1 MAYFRN
7 PRRRFYSR
15 TPRVFG
21 GFRQRRF
28 SRYSRPSYRVGVFR
42 RKRVPRRTS
51 YQRKSRRAQSSGV
64 SCCNSTLDP
73 GQKFILAQAD
83 PFEPRSFGGKIPD
96 SSTIPSI
103 PTPIQYNYSLATPGG
118 GTGAPNMA
126 HAWQFAPCLQSCN
139 VAAMGVNPTSWTW
152 SVASGAVLS
161 DAPQNTTFGTSFE
174 AFRPVAHGIRLS
186 CPFAPTAATGFVHIA
201 LAVETVYSTPTVAA
215 QQYIRLATDLSQMS
229 GYTFYKRVTLA
240 SLTQSPIT
248 LINKWTDE
256 TAFRYSSPFASPTN
270 ANNSG
275 TASANTFHVPLSWG
289 TLLVAVEGVSTV
301 TTAGTSITPLQ
312 AEVVLHTENIP
323 DKSGA
328 LIGSTAAAYDSAVLN
343 AVSQGAAGSDFA
355 HTEAAQEQH
364 INSYMSQVAEAA
376 GNNPAIRQM
385 ARSVGNGIMNAA
397 MNAVLG
403 YAGGIPGVNANPNQL
418 RIQ

>member
-28 SRYSRPSYRVGVFR
+28 SRYSRPSYRVGMFR
-42 RKRVPRRTS
+42 RKRVPRRTA

-64 SCCNSTLDP
+64 TCCNSTLDP

-96 SSTIPSI
+96 SSTIPSV
-103 PTPIQYNYSLATPGG
+103 PTPIQYNYSLATVAGS
-118 GTGAPNMA
+118 TAAPNMA
-126 HAWQFAPCLQSCN
+126 HAWQFAPTLLGAN
-139 VAAMGVNPTSWTW
+139 VAGLGVSANSWSWGATS
-152 SVASGAVLS
+152 VIS
-161 DAPQNTTFGTSFE
+161 DAPQFTTFSTTFE
-174 AFRPVAHGIRLS
+174 AYRPVAHAIRLS

-201 LAVETVYSTPTVAA
+201 LAVETAFQTASVAGP
-215 QQYIRLATDLSQMS
+215 QYQRLATDLTQMS

-256 TAFRYSSPFASPTN
+256 TAFRYSSPLNQPTINNNSSAALTN
-270 ANNSG
+270 AFNI
-275 TASANTFHVPLSWG
+275 PLSWG

-301 TTAGTSITPLQ
+301 TTVGTSITPLQ
-312 AEVVLHTENIP
+312 AEVILHTENIP

-328 LIGSTAAAYDSAVLN
+328 LIGSTAAAYDSTVLN

-355 HTEAAQEQH
+355 HTEQGQEQH
-364 INSYMSQVAEAA
+364 MSNYLSQVAEAA

-397 MNAVLG
+397 MNAVMG